1 MQSRIFKF
9 LALLTA
15 IFVVFGCYQPIEA
28 QAKVTTKKKVVAVKK
43 PVRSTV
49 FKAALKESA
58 VEEVAEEPVSR
69 CLTQQIKN
77 LNAQGI
83 KQMEADIAKRGN
95 GHEKAVEEYRY
106 RLNMAWEAMSL
117 PYCGYGS
124 KTGLA
129 DEVHS
134 FKKSIDRARVSFLAA
149 TK

>member
-15 IFVVFGCYQPIEA
+15 IFVVFNCYQPTEA
-28 QAKVTTKKKVVAVKK
+28 QAKVITTKKPVAVKK
-43 PVRSTV
+43 PVKAVV

-58 VEEVAEEPVSR
+58 AEEILEEPVSR

-77 LNAQGI
+77 LNVKGI
-83 KQMEADIAKRGN
+83 KQMEADIAKRGK

-134 FKKSIDRARVSFLAA
+134 FKKSLDRARADFLKE